1 MTEKAEGKHFAKIH
15 PGILAA
21 SIGFVIVLILSVL
34 LIIMSLSSNEGIV
47 SNGKMALKY
56 LTTVSGKSAILS
68 LPDLPEAV
76 GEDSPETWLI
86 ENSEYELDEE
96 AISVYVE
103 ECMEAVKREAEL
115 EGKTQEELIISW
127 GYEDLELYK
136 ETLTETVYDFIKGRL
151 AVFSIARQQ
160 EIVLTEEEYQE
171 KLKVYASKYGYSD
184 PEIFEEKCGDPEI
197 FEEKCGAHS
206 IANEM
211 LFDKTIGILQ
221 NF

>member
-1 MTEKAEGKHFAKIH
+1 MTEKADDKHFGKIH

-21 SIGFVIVLILSVL
+21 IIGFVIMLILSVL
-34 LIIMSLSSNEGIV
+34 LIIMSLSSKEGIV

-56 LTTVSGKSAILS
+56 LTTVSGKSEILS
-68 LPDLPEAV
+68 LPDLSDVA
-76 GEDSPETWLI
+76 GEDSPKTWLI
-86 ENSEYELDEE
+86 ENSEYELDEK

-103 ECMEAVKREAEL
+103 QCLEDVKREAEL

-127 GYEDLELYK
+127 GYEDLKAYK
-136 ETLTETVYDFIKGRL
+136 EILTETVYDFVKGRL

-160 EIVLTEEEYQE
+160 EIILTEEEYQE

-184 PEIFEEKCGDPEI
+184 PEIFEEKCG
-197 FEEKCGAHS
+197 AQS

-211 LFDKTIGILQ
+211 LFDNTMTILQ
-221 NF
+221 SS

>member
-1 MTEKAEGKHFAKIH
+1 MTEKADDKHFGKIH

-21 SIGFVIVLILSVL
+21 IIGFVIMLILSVL
-34 LIIMSLSSNEGIV
+34 LIIMSLSSKEGIV

-56 LTTVSGKSAILS
+56 LTTVSGKSVILS

-115 EGKTQEELIISW
+115 EGKTQEGMIISW

-171 KLKVYASKYGYSD
+171 NLKVYASKYGYSD
-184 PEIFEEKCGDPEI
+184 PEIFEEKCG
-197 FEEKCGAHS
+197 AQS

-211 LFDKTIGILQ
+211 LFDNTMTILQ
-221 NF
+221 SS

>member
-1 MTEKAEGKHFAKIH
+1 MTVKADDMHFGKIH

-21 SIGFVIVLILSVL
+21 IIGFVIMLILSVL
-34 LIIMSLSSNEGIV
+34 LIIMSLSSKEGIV

-56 LTTVSGKSAILS
+56 LTTVSGKSVILS

-115 EGKTQEELIISW
+115 EGKTQEGMIISW

-151 AVFSIARQQ
+151 AVFSVARQQ

-171 KLKVYASKYGYSD
+171 NLKVYASKYGYS
-184 PEIFEEKCGDPEI
+184 DPEI

-211 LFDKTIGILQ
+211 LFDKTIDILQ
-221 NF
+221 NS

>member
-1 MTEKAEGKHFAKIH
+1 MTGKADDKHFGKIH

-21 SIGFVIVLILSVL
+21 IIGFVIMLILSVL
-34 LIIMSLSSNEGIV
+34 LIIMSLSSKEGIV

-56 LTTVSGKSAILS
+56 LTTVSGKSVILS

-115 EGKTQEELIISW
+115 EGKTQEGMIISW

-171 KLKVYASKYGYSD
+171 NLKVYAS
-184 PEIFEEKCGDPEI
+184 
-197 FEEKCGAHS
+197 
-206 IANEM
+206 
-211 LFDKTIGILQ
+211 
-221 NF
+221 

>member
-184 PEIFEEKCGDPEI
+184 PEIFEEKCG
-197 FEEKCGAHS
+197 AHS

>member
-103 ECMEAVKREAEL
+103 ECMEAVKCEAEL

-160 EIVLTEEEYQE
+160 EIVLTEDEYQE
-171 KLKVYASKYGYSD
+171 KLKVYASKYGYS
-184 PEIFEEKCGDPEI
+184 DPEI

-221 NF
+221 NS

>member
-1 MTEKAEGKHFAKIH
+1 MTGKADDKHFGKIH

-21 SIGFVIVLILSVL
+21 IIGFVIMLILSVL
-34 LIIMSLSSNEGIV
+34 LIIMSLSSKEGIV

-56 LTTVSGKSAILS
+56 LTTVSGKSVILS

-115 EGKTQEELIISW
+115 EGKTQEGMIISW

-171 KLKVYASKYGYSD
+171 NLKVYASKYGYSD
-184 PEIFEEKCGDPEI
+184 PEIFEEKY
-197 FEEKCGAHS
+197 GAHS

-211 LFDKTIGILQ
+211 LFDKTIDILQ
-221 NF
+221 NS